1 MAEII
6 REFIKTFRHELAQK
20 DTKHSVFHGSWD
32 WHSAA
37 HSHWALLESAHLM
50 DDEESL
56 EWVLQRLHGK
66 GMKEEFQYLQQNPDF
81 EMPYG
86 RAWLLRLILR
96 LEELTGNTD
105 HRDAT
110 QEVALG
116 LREWLSSSEMK
127 PSIPEYKNP
136 SWALLQLHAWATH
149 SGDQGT
155 IDWIG
160 EVTEK
165 YFTGNDLGLELD
177 TKKGEFF
184 SLWSLQALLIF
195 SVLGPER
202 LKNWLDSQKIDDV
215 QVVKELLSDH
225 HLSIN
230 ASRAWGFH
238 ALYSATGDEKWQSAY
253 VEHVRAAIGLHSEWK
268 DNRSAYSHWVPQ
280 FTLYAILIAY

>member
-1 MAEII
+1 MTEII

-20 DTKHSVFHGSWD
+20 DTEHAVFHGSWD

-37 HSHWALLESAHLM
+37 HGHWALLESAHLM

-66 GMKEEFQYLQQNPDF
+66 EMKEEFQYLQQNPDF

-96 LEELTGNTD
+96 LEELMGNSD
-105 HRDAT
+105 HRDST

-116 LREWLSSSEMK
+116 LREWLSSSEME

-136 SWALLQLHAWATH
+136 SWALVQLHAWATH

-155 IDWIG
+155 IDWIN

-165 YFTGNDLGLELD
+165 YFTGNELDPERD

-202 LKNWLDSQKIDDV
+202 LKSWLKPQKIDDV

-238 ALYSATGDEKWQSAY
+238 ALYSATRDKKWQSAY
-253 VEHVRAAIGLHSEWK
+253 VEHVRAAMELHSEWK

>member
-1 MAEII
+1 
-6 REFIKTFRHELAQK
+6 
-20 DTKHSVFHGSWD
+20 
-32 WHSAA
+32 
-37 HSHWALLESAHLM
+37 
-50 DDEESL
+50 
-56 EWVLQRLHGK
+56 
-66 GMKEEFQYLQQNPDF
+66 MKEEFQYLQQNPDF

-110 QEVALG
+110 QEIALG
-116 LREWLSSSEMK
+116 LRKWLSSSEMK

-136 SWALLQLHAWATH
+136 SWALVQLHAWATH

-165 YFTGNDLGLELD
+165 YFTGNDLDPGLD

-184 SLWSLQALLIF
+184 SLWSLQVLLIF

-202 LKNWLDSQKIDDV
+202 LKNWLEPQKIDDV

-253 VEHVRAAIGLHSEWK
+253 VEHVRAAMELHSEWK

-280 FTLYAILIAY
+280 FTLYAILIAC

>member
-20 DTKHSVFHGSWD
+20 DTEHSVFHGSWD
-32 WHSAA
+32 WHSAT
-37 HSHWALLESAHLM
+37 HGHWALLESAHLM

-66 GMKEEFQYLQQNPDF
+66 EMKEEFQYLQQNPDF

-136 SWALLQLHAWATH
+136 SWALVQLHAWATH

-155 IDWIG
+155 IDWIND
-160 EVTEK
+160 VTEK

-184 SLWSLQALLIF
+184 SLWSLQVLLIF

-253 VEHVRAAIGLHSEWK
+253 VEHVRAAMELHSEWK

>member
-20 DTKHSVFHGSWD
+20 DTEHSVFHGSWD
-32 WHSAA
+32 WHSAT
-37 HSHWALLESAHLM
+37 HGHWALLESAHLM

-66 GMKEEFQYLQQNPDF
+66 EMKEEFQYLQQNPDF

-136 SWALLQLHAWATH
+136 SWALVQLHAWTTH
-149 SGDQGT
+149 SGDQET

-165 YFTGNDLGLELD
+165 YFTGNDLYLELD

-202 LKNWLDSQKIDDV
+202 LKSWLDSQKIDDV

-253 VEHVRAAIGLHSEWK
+253 VEHVRAAMELHSEWK

>member
-1 MAEII
+1 
-6 REFIKTFRHELAQK
+6 
-20 DTKHSVFHGSWD
+20 
-32 WHSAA
+32 
-37 HSHWALLESAHLM
+37 M

-66 GMKEEFQYLQQNPDF
+66 EMKEEFQYLQQNPDF

-96 LEELTGNTD
+96 LEELTGNSD
-105 HRDAT
+105 HRDST

-116 LREWLSSSEMK
+116 LREWLSSSKME

-136 SWALLQLHAWATH
+136 SWALVQLHAWATH

-155 IDWIG
+155 IDWIN

-165 YFTGNDLGLELD
+165 YFTGNELDPGRD

-202 LKNWLDSQKIDDV
+202 LKSWLKPQKIDDV

-253 VEHVRAAIGLHSEWK
+253 VEHVRAAMELHSEWK

>member
-1 MAEII
+1 MTEII

-20 DTKHSVFHGSWD
+20 DTEHAVFHGSWD

-37 HSHWALLESAHLM
+37 HGHWALLESAHLM

-56 EWVLQRLHGK
+56 QWVLQRLHGK
-66 GMKEEFQYLQQNPDF
+66 EMKEEFQYLQQNPDF

-96 LEELTGNTD
+96 LEELTGNSD
-105 HRDAT
+105 HRDST
-110 QEVALG
+110 QKVALG
-116 LREWLSSSEMK
+116 LRKWLSSSEMK

-155 IDWIG
+155 INWIN

-165 YFTGNDLGLELD
+165 YFTGNELDPERD

-202 LKNWLDSQKIDDV
+202 LKSWLKPQKIDDV

-253 VEHVRAAIGLHSEWK
+253 VEHVRAAMELHSEWK

>member
-1 MAEII
+1 MTEII
-6 REFIKTFRHELAQK
+6 KEFIKTFRSELSQK
-20 DTKHSVFHGSWD
+20 DTEHSVFHGSWD
-32 WHSAA
+32 WHSAT

-50 DDEESL
+50 DDEENL
-56 EWVLQRLHGK
+56 EWVLQKLHGK
-66 GMKEEFQYLQQNPDF
+66 GMKKEFQYLQQNPDF

-110 QEVALG
+110 QKVALG
-116 LREWLSSSEMK
+116 LRKCLSSSEMK

-155 IDWIG
+155 INWIN

-165 YFTGNDLGLELD
+165 YFTGNELDPERD

-202 LKNWLDSQKIDDV
+202 LKSWLKPQKIDDV

-253 VEHVRAAIGLHSEWK
+253 VEHVRAAMELHSEWK

>member
-1 MAEII
+1 MTEII
-6 REFIKTFRHELAQK
+6 REFIKTFRSELSQK
-20 DTKHSVFHGSWD
+20 DTEHSVFHGSWD
-32 WHSAA
+32 WHSSV
-37 HSHWALLESAHLM
+37 HGHWALLESAHLM

-116 LREWLSSSEMK
+116 LRKWLSSSEMK

-136 SWALLQLHAWATH
+136 SWALVQLHAWATH

-165 YFTGNDLGLELD
+165 YFTGNELDPERD

-184 SLWSLQALLIF
+184 SLWSLQVLLIF

-253 VEHVRAAIGLHSEWK
+253 VEHVRAAMELHSEWK

>member
-20 DTKHSVFHGSWD
+20 DTEYSVFHGSWD

-66 GMKEEFQYLQQNPDF
+66 EMKEEFQYLQQNPDF

-116 LREWLSSSEMK
+116 LRKWLSSSEMK

-136 SWALLQLHAWATH
+136 SWALVQLHAWATH

-155 IDWIG
+155 INWIN

-165 YFTGNDLGLELD
+165 YFIGNELDPERD

-202 LKNWLDSQKIDDV
+202 LKSWLKPQKIDDV

-238 ALYSATGDEKWQSAY
+238 ALYSA
-253 VEHVRAAIGLHSEWK
+253 V
-268 DNRSAYSHWVPQ
+268 
-280 FTLYAILIAY
+280 

>member
-1 MAEII
+1 
-6 REFIKTFRHELAQK
+6 
-20 DTKHSVFHGSWD
+20 
-32 WHSAA
+32 
-37 HSHWALLESAHLM
+37 M

-56 EWVLQRLHGK
+56 EWVSERLQSK
-66 GMKEEFQYLQQNPDF
+66 KMEEEIRYLRDHPDF

-105 HRDAT
+105 HRGAT

-116 LREWLSSSEMK
+116 LREWLSSSKMG

-136 SWALLQLHAWATH
+136 SWALVQLHAWATH

-155 IDWIG
+155 IDWIN

-165 YFTGNDLGLELD
+165 YFTGNDLNLQWD

-195 SVLGPER
+195 SALGPER
-202 LKNWLDSQKIDDV
+202 LKSWLEPQRIDDIQTV
-215 QVVKELLSDH
+215 TKLLSDH

-238 ALYSATGDEKWQSAY
+238 ALYSATGDEKWQSSY
-253 VEHVRAAIGLHSEWK
+253 VEHVRAAMELHSEWK

>member
-1 MAEII
+1 MTEII
-6 REFIKTFRHELAQK
+6 REFIKTFRSELSQK
-20 DTKHSVFHGSWD
+20 DTEHSVFHGSWD

-37 HSHWALLESAHLM
+37 HGHWALLESAHLM

-66 GMKEEFQYLQQNPDF
+66 EMKEEFQYLQQNPDF

-96 LEELTGNTD
+96 LEELMGNTD

-110 QEVALG
+110 QKVALG

-155 IDWIG
+155 IDWIN

-165 YFTGNDLGLELD
+165 YFTGNDLDLELD

-253 VEHVRAAIGLHSEWK
+253 VEHVRAAMELHSEWK